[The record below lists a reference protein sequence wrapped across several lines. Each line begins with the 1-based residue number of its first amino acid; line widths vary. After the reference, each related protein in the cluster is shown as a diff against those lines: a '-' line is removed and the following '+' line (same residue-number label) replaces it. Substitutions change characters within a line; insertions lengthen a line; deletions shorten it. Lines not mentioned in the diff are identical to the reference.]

1 MKTVLEINLQSLEYN
16 FNKIKSLVKPTTKT
30 MAVVKANGYGSD
42 MIAVAKRLEKLAVDY
57 FSVAYASEGV
67 KLRSAGI
74 KTPIL
79 VLIPQAG
86 SFDEITSFKLEPSI
100 YSFHFLN
107 RFIAYANDKN
117 LSNYPIHFK
126 INSGLNRIGFKED
139 EIEKAFQLMLN
150 SNRFFVQSIYSH
162 LSASEDRNEKEF
174 TLQQIKSFEKSIEK
188 ILTKLSH
195 KPILH
200 MSNTSGIINYPKSE
214 FDMVR
219 CGIGLYGFSNKL
231 STPLKPVHKL
241 ISTISQIIEVS
252 KGESVGYNRA
262 YVAKEKTRVG
272 IIPLGHADGISRSFN
287 KGGYVIIHNKK
298 CKIVGNVCMDV
309 IMVNLNET
317 VANEGDQVIIFDD
330 KNTAE
335 NFAESVGTISYEIL
349 TNLSSRIER
358 RIVN

>member
-1 MKTVLEINLQSLEYN
+1 
-16 FNKIKSLVKPTTKT
+16 

-42 MIAVAKRLEKLAVDY
+42 MIAVAKRLEKLAVNY

-67 KLRSAGI
+67 ELRNAGI

-86 SFDEITSFKLEPSI
+86 SFDEITNFDLEPSI

-107 RFIAYANDKN
+107 EFIKYANDKN
-117 LSNYPIHFK
+117 ISNYPIHFK
-126 INSGLNRIGFKED
+126 INSGLNRIGFKE
-139 EIEKAFQLMLN
+139 EGIEKAFELVSN
-150 SNRFFVQSIYSH
+150 SNRFFIKSIYSH
-162 LSASEDRNEKEF
+162 LSASEDFNEKEF
-174 TLQQIKSFEKSIEK
+174 TLKQIKSFKKSVEK
-188 ILTKLSH
+188 ILPKLSH

-200 MSNTSGIINYPKSE
+200 MSNTSGIINYPESE

-241 ISTISQIIEVS
+241 LSTISQIIEVS
-252 KGESVGYNRA
+252 KEESVGYNRA
-262 YVAKEKTRVG
+262 YVAKEKTKVG
-272 IIPLGHADGISRSFN
+272 VVPLGHADGISRSFN
-287 KGGYVIIHNKK
+287 KGGYVIVNDKK
-298 CKIVGNVCMDV
+298 CKILGNVCMDV
-309 IMVNLNET
+309 IMVNLNGT
-317 VANEGDQVIIFDD
+317 LANEGDQVIIFDD

-349 TNLSSRIER
+349 TNLSSRVER
-358 RIVN
+358 KIVG

>member
-1 MKTVLEINLQSLEYN
+1 
-16 FNKIKSLVKPTTKT
+16 

-67 KLRSAGI
+67 ELRNAGI

-86 SFDEITSFKLEPSI
+86 SFDEITNFGLEPSI

-107 RFIAYANDKN
+107 EFIKYANDKN
-117 LSNYPIHFK
+117 ISNYPIHFK
-126 INSGLNRIGFKED
+126 INSGLNRIGFKE
-139 EIEKAFQLMLN
+139 EGIEKAFELVSN
-150 SNRFFVQSIYSH
+150 SNRFFIKSIYSH
-162 LSASEDRNEKEF
+162 LSASEDFNEKEF
-174 TLQQIKSFEKSIEK
+174 TLKQIKSFEKSVEK
-188 ILTKLSH
+188 ILPKLSH

-231 STPLKPVHKL
+231 SIDLKPVHKL
-241 ISTISQIIEVS
+241 LSTISQIIEVS
-252 KGESVGYNRA
+252 KEESVGYNRA
-262 YVAKEKTRVG
+262 YVAKEKTKVG
-272 IIPLGHADGISRSFN
+272 VVPLGHADGISRSFN
-287 KGGYVIIHNKK
+287 KGGYVIVNDKK
-298 CKIVGNVCMDV
+298 FKILGNVCMDV
-309 IMVNLNET
+309 IMVNLNGT
-317 VANEGDQVIIFDD
+317 LANEGDQVIIFDD

-349 TNLSSRIER
+349 TNLSSRVER
-358 RIVN
+358 KIVG

>member
-16 FNKIKSLVKPTTKT
+16 FNKIKSLVKAATKT

-42 MIAVAKRLEKLAVDY
+42 MVAVAKKLEKLGVDY

-67 KLRSAGI
+67 KLRNAGI

-79 VLIPQAG
+79 VLIPQTG
-86 SFDEITSFKLEPSI
+86 SFDEITNFDLEPSI

-107 RFIAYANDKN
+107 EFIKYTHEKN
-117 LSNYPIHFK
+117 ISNYPIHFK
-126 INSGLNRIGFKED
+126 INSGLNRIGFKEN
-139 EIEKAFQLMLN
+139 EVEKAFELMSN
-150 SNRFFVQSIYSH
+150 SDACFIKSIYSH
-162 LSASEDRNEKEF
+162 LSASEDVNEKEF

-188 ILTKLSH
+188 ILPQLSH

-200 MSNTSGIINYPKSE
+200 MSNTSGVVNYPESE

-231 STPLKPVHKL
+231 SVNLEPVHKL
-241 ISTISQIIEVS
+241 LSTISQIIDVS

-262 YVAKEKTRVG
+262 YMAKEEIRVG
-272 IIPLGHADGISRSFN
+272 VIPLGHADGISRSFN
-287 KGGYVIIHNKK
+287 KGGYVVVNDKK
-298 CKIVGNVCMDV
+298 CKIIGNVCMDV
-309 IMVNLNET
+309 IMINLND
-317 VANEGDQVIIFDD
+317 VPAKEGDQVVIFDE

-335 NFAESVGTISYEIL
+335 DFADSVGTISYEIL
-349 TNLSSRIER
+349 TNLSSRINR
-358 RIVN
+358 KIID

>member
-1 MKTVLEINLQSLEYN
+1 
-16 FNKIKSLVKPTTKT
+16 

-42 MIAVAKRLEKLAVDY
+42 MIAVAKKLDELGVDY

-67 KLRSAGI
+67 KLRIAGI

-86 SFDEITSFKLEPSI
+86 SFDEITNFDLEPSI

-107 RFIAYANDKN
+107 KLITYANEKSISN
-117 LSNYPIHFK
+117 LPIHFK
-126 INSGLNRIGFKED
+126 INSGLNRIGFKEND
-139 EIEKAFQLMLN
+139 IEKAFKLVSN
-150 SNRFFVQSIYSH
+150 SNRFFIQSIYSH
-162 LSASEDRNEKEF
+162 LSASEDLNEKEF
-174 TLQQIKSFEKSIEK
+174 TLQQIKSFEKSVEK
-188 ILTKLSH
+188 ILPKLNH
-195 KPILH
+195 KPMLH

-231 STPLKPVHKL
+231 SILLKPVHRL
-241 ISTISQIIEVS
+241 RSTISQIIEVS

-262 YVAKEKTRVG
+262 YVANEKTRVG
-272 IIPLGHADGISRSFN
+272 VIPLGHADGISRSFN
-287 KGGYVIIHNKK
+287 KGGYLIINGKK

-317 VANEGDQVIIFDD
+317 IAKEGDQVVVFDD

-335 NFAESVGTISYEIL
+335 DFADSVGTISYEVL

-358 RIVN
+358 KIIS

>member
-1 MKTVLEINLQSLEYN
+1 
-16 FNKIKSLVKPTTKT
+16 

-67 KLRSAGI
+67 ELRNAGI

-86 SFDEITSFKLEPSI
+86 SFDEITNFGLEPSI

-107 RFIAYANDKN
+107 EFIKYANDKN
-117 LSNYPIHFK
+117 ISNYPIHFK
-126 INSGLNRIGFKED
+126 INSGLNRIGFKE
-139 EIEKAFQLMLN
+139 EGIEKAFELVSN
-150 SNRFFVQSIYSH
+150 SNRFFIKSIYSH
-162 LSASEDRNEKEF
+162 LSASEDSNEKEF
-174 TLQQIKSFEKSIEK
+174 TLKQIKSFEKSVEK
-188 ILTKLSH
+188 ILPKLSH

-231 STPLKPVHKL
+231 SIDLKPVHKL
-241 ISTISQIIEVS
+241 LSTISQIIEVS
-252 KGESVGYNRA
+252 KEESVGYNRA
-262 YVAKEKTRVG
+262 YVAKEKTKVG
-272 IIPLGHADGISRSFN
+272 VVPLGHADGISRSFN
-287 KGGYVIIHNKK
+287 KGGYVIVNDKK
-298 CKIVGNVCMDV
+298 CKILGNVCMDV
-309 IMVNLNET
+309 IMVNLNGT
-317 VANEGDQVIIFDD
+317 LANEGDQVIIFDD

-349 TNLSSRIER
+349 TNLSSRVER
-358 RIVN
+358 KIVG

>member
-1 MKTVLEINLQSLEYN
+1 
-16 FNKIKSLVKPTTKT
+16 

-42 MIAVAKRLEKLAVDY
+42 MIAVAKKLDELGVDY

-67 KLRSAGI
+67 KLRIAGI

-86 SFDEITSFKLEPSI
+86 SFDEITNFDLEPSI

-107 RFIAYANDKN
+107 KFITYANEKSI
-117 LSNYPIHFK
+117 SNFPIHFK
-126 INSGLNRIGFKED
+126 INSGLNRIGFKEND
-139 EIEKAFQLMLN
+139 IEKAFKLVSN
-150 SNRFFVQSIYSH
+150 SNRFFIQSIYSH
-162 LSASEDRNEKEF
+162 LSASEDLNEKEF
-174 TLQQIKSFEKSIEK
+174 TLQQIKSFEKSVEK
-188 ILTKLSH
+188 ILPKLNH
-195 KPILH
+195 KPMLH

-231 STPLKPVHKL
+231 SILLKPVHRL
-241 ISTISQIIEVS
+241 RSTISQIIEVS

-262 YVAKEKTRVG
+262 YVANEKTRVG
-272 IIPLGHADGISRSFN
+272 VIPLGHADGISRSFN
-287 KGGYVIIHNKK
+287 KGGYLIINGKK

-317 VANEGDQVIIFDD
+317 IAKEGDQVVVFDD

-335 NFAESVGTISYEIL
+335 DFADSVGTISYEVL

-358 RIVN
+358 KIIS

>member
-1 MKTVLEINLQSLEYN
+1 
-16 FNKIKSLVKPTTKT
+16 

-67 KLRSAGI
+67 ELRNAGI

-86 SFDEITSFKLEPSI
+86 SFDEITNFDLEPSI

-107 RFIAYANDKN
+107 EFIKYANDKN
-117 LSNYPIHFK
+117 ISNYPIHFK
-126 INSGLNRIGFKED
+126 INSGLNRIGFKE
-139 EIEKAFQLMLN
+139 EGIEKAFELVLN
-150 SNRFFVQSIYSH
+150 SNRFFIKSIYSH
-162 LSASEDRNEKEF
+162 LSASEDFNEKEF
-174 TLQQIKSFEKSIEK
+174 TLKQIKSFEKSVEK
-188 ILTKLSH
+188 ILPKLSH

-231 STPLKPVHKL
+231 SIDLKPVHKL
-241 ISTISQIIEVS
+241 LSTISQIIEVS
-252 KGESVGYNRA
+252 KEESVGYNRA
-262 YVAKEKTRVG
+262 YVAKEKTKVG
-272 IIPLGHADGISRSFN
+272 VVPLGHADGISRSFN
-287 KGGYVIIHNKK
+287 KGGYVIVNDKK
-298 CKIVGNVCMDV
+298 CKILGNVCMDV
-309 IMVNLNET
+309 IMVNLNGT
-317 VANEGDQVIIFDD
+317 LANEGDQVIIFDD

-349 TNLSSRIER
+349 TNLSSRVER
-358 RIVN
+358 KIVG

>member
-1 MKTVLEINLQSLEYN
+1 
-16 FNKIKSLVKPTTKT
+16 

-67 KLRSAGI
+67 ELRNAGI

-86 SFDEITSFKLEPSI
+86 SFDEITNFDLEPSI

-107 RFIAYANDKN
+107 EFIKYANDKN
-117 LSNYPIHFK
+117 ISNYPIHFK
-126 INSGLNRIGFKED
+126 INSGLNRIGFKE
-139 EIEKAFQLMLN
+139 EGIEKAFELVSN
-150 SNRFFVQSIYSH
+150 SNRFFIKSIYSH
-162 LSASEDRNEKEF
+162 LSASEDFNEKEF
-174 TLQQIKSFEKSIEK
+174 TLKQIKSFKKSVEK
-188 ILTKLSH
+188 ILPKLSH

-200 MSNTSGIINYPKSE
+200 MSNTSGIINYPESE

-241 ISTISQIIEVS
+241 LSTISQIIEVS
-252 KGESVGYNRA
+252 KEESVGYNRA
-262 YVAKEKTRVG
+262 YVAKEKTKVG
-272 IIPLGHADGISRSFN
+272 VVPLGHADGISRSFN
-287 KGGYVIIHNKK
+287 KGGYVIVNDKK
-298 CKIVGNVCMDV
+298 CKILGNVCMDV
-309 IMVNLNET
+309 IMVNLNGT
-317 VANEGDQVIIFDD
+317 LANEGDQVIIFDD

-349 TNLSSRIER
+349 TNLSSRVER
-358 RIVN
+358 KIVG

>member
-1 MKTVLEINLQSLEYN
+1 
-16 FNKIKSLVKPTTKT
+16 

-67 KLRSAGI
+67 ELRNAGI

-86 SFDEITSFKLEPSI
+86 SFDEITNFGLEPSI

-107 RFIAYANDKN
+107 EFIKYANDKN
-117 LSNYPIHFK
+117 ISNYPIHFK
-126 INSGLNRIGFKED
+126 INSGLNRIGFKE
-139 EIEKAFQLMLN
+139 EGIEKAFELVSN
-150 SNRFFVQSIYSH
+150 SNRFFIKSIYSH
-162 LSASEDRNEKEF
+162 LSASEDFNEKEF
-174 TLQQIKSFEKSIEK
+174 TLKQIKSFEKSVEK
-188 ILTKLSH
+188 ILPKLSH

-231 STPLKPVHKL
+231 SIDLKPVHKL
-241 ISTISQIIEVS
+241 LSTISQIIEVS
-252 KGESVGYNRA
+252 KEESVGYNRA
-262 YVAKEKTRVG
+262 YVAKEKTKVG
-272 IIPLGHADGISRSFN
+272 VVPLGHADGISRSFN
-287 KGGYVIIHNKK
+287 KGGYVIVNDKK
-298 CKIVGNVCMDV
+298 CKILGNVCMDV
-309 IMVNLNET
+309 IMVNLNGT
-317 VANEGDQVIIFDD
+317 LANEGDQVIIFDD

-349 TNLSSRIER
+349 TNLSSRVER
-358 RIVN
+358 KIVG